1 MQRKSRRISRAE
13 AGLVV
18 VDIQERLL
26 PSIHERE
33 RVLRNAIRLAK
44 GAGVL
49 NLPILVTEQYPKGIG
64 RTVAELAGAVPE
76 FAPLEKTAFSCC
88 GAKNFISTLASRNV
102 RDVVLCGIEAH
113 VCVCQTALDLL
124 DQGIGVFVAADAISS
139 RTPENRQH
147 GIERMR
153 DAGATIVSAEMIL
166 FELLEEAG
174 TDQFKKI
181 LELIK

>member
-1 MQRKSRRISRAE
+1 MQ
-13 AGLVV
+13 
-18 VDIQERLL
+18 
-26 PSIHERE
+26 
-33 RVLRNAIRLAK
+33 NAIRLAK
-44 GAGVL
+44 GAGAM

-64 RTVAELAGAVPE
+64 RTVAELAEIVPE
-76 FAPLEKTAFSCC
+76 FAPLEKIAFSCC
-88 GAKNFISTLASRNV
+88 GARNFSSALASRNV
-102 RDVVLCGIEAH
+102 RDVVVCGIEAH

-124 DQGIGVFVAADAISS
+124 DLGLGVFVAADAISS
-139 RTPENRQH
+139 RTPENWQH

-153 DAGATIVSAEMIL
+153 DAGATIVSTEMIL